1 MPGNNAEPEPQT
13 QWQASIASMMR
24 DGIDRAVLPGYM
36 NALDMPLPCA
46 WQEGSATLR
55 WQANETMHQGS
66 DAVFGGYLAA
76 LADYAA
82 GVATLTVL
90 SDDEFFSTA
99 ELSTSFIK
107 PVNLELIDIV
117 ATVTGRNRKT
127 VHVNVAFWNAA
138 DKEDP
143 HKKAYATAKALQII
157 SRKR

>member
-1 MPGNNAEPEPQT
+1 MSINDTAPEPQT
-13 QWQASIASMMR
+13 KWQRSIAGMMR
-24 DGIDRAVLPGYM
+24 DGLDRAMLPGYM

-46 WQEGSATLR
+46 WHEGSATLR

-66 DAVFGGYLAA
+66 SAVFGGYLAA

-90 SDDEFFSTA
+90 GDDEFFSTA

-107 PVNLELIDIV
+107 PVNLELIDVV
-117 ATVTGRNRKT
+117 ATVTERNRKT
-127 VHVNVAFWNAA
+127 VHVNVAFWNVA
-138 DKEDP
+138 DSDDP
-143 HKKAYATAKALQII
+143 DKKAYATAKALQII